1 MDEAPVSQALDCEVA
16 ATDKRWP
23 LILVAT
29 MFFAGIAP
37 AFVSR
42 PAPPPRP
49 APSGASCTS
58 TPTAPTNPSTHIELP
73 KPTVDAKGSC

>member
-1 MDEAPVSQALDCEVA
+1 MNETPVSQALECDVPEA
-16 ATDKRWP
+16 KRWP

-37 AFVSR
+37 AFMSR

-49 APSGASCTS
+49 APAATSCTS
-58 TPTAPTNPSTHIELP
+58 TPAAPTNASTHAES
-73 KPTVDAKGSC
+73 PTPATGAKGSC

>member
-1 MDEAPVSQALDCEVA
+1 MDDAPVSQAVDCDVA
-16 ATDKRWP
+16 ANDKRWP
-23 LILVAT
+23 LILVAA

-58 TPTAPTNPSTHIELP
+58 APAAPTNASPHVESPRQT
-73 KPTVDAKGSC
+73 TDAKGSC